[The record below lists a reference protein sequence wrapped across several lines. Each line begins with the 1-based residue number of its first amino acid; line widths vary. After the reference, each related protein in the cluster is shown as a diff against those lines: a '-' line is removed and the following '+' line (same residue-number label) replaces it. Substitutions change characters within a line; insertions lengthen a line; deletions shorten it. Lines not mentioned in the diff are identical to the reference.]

1 MPEPSLT
8 IDHSMNLTLFLSTFV
23 TVFLAELGDKTQLAT
38 VAISGTSDRPLAV
51 FIGSSTALVLASL
64 IGAVAGGSL
73 STVVPADWLQL
84 MASLGFLVIGLKLLW
99 PILSG
104 AESVPASDD

>member
-8 IDHSMNLTLFLSTFV
+8 IVHSMNLTLFLSTFV

-38 VAISGTSDRPLAV
+38 VASSGTSDRPLAV

>member
-1 MPEPSLT
+1 MDFPLL
-8 IDHSMNLTLFLSTFV
+8 ISTFV

-51 FIGSSTALVLASL
+51 FLGSSSALVLASL

-73 STVVPADWLQL
+73 STVIPAEWLQL
-84 MASLGFLVIGLKLLW
+84 IAATGFLVIGGRLLM
-99 PILSG
+99 PMLQTGLGSTQT
-104 AESVPASDD
+104 ED

>member
-1 MPEPSLT
+1 
-8 IDHSMNLTLFLSTFV
+8 MNLTLLLSTFV

-51 FIGSSTALVLASL
+51 FLGSSSALVIASL

-73 STVVPADWLQL
+73 STIIPADWLQL
-84 MASLGFLVIGLKLLW
+84 LASVGFLVIGLRLLW
-99 PILSG
+99 PKLKT
-104 AESVPASDD
+104 ESSIIPERD

>member
-1 MPEPSLT
+1 
-8 IDHSMNLTLFLSTFV
+8 MNITLLLSTFV

-51 FIGSSTALVLASL
+51 FLGSSSALVIASL

-73 STVVPADWLQL
+73 SAVIPADWLQL
-84 MASLGFLVIGLKLLW
+84 LASIGFLVIGLRLLW
-99 PILSG
+99 PMLKTDGGIIP
-104 AESVPASDD
+104 EED